1 VSYRRYPPKPDG
13 AIIVF
18 AVIAVLLVIIIAL
31 RIFR

>member
-1 VSYRRYPPKPDG
+1 VSYSRYPPKNAG

-18 AVIAVLLVIIIAL
+18 AVISVLLVIIIAL